1 MRNYREPAWHN
12 QVRLLR
18 RQGMTYQQIA
28 DRLYISTTSVGSVV
42 RADKLRDQR
51 QQEFFARLN
60 EKNSA
65 A

>member
-18 RQGMTYQQIA
+18 RKGMTYQQIA
-28 DRLYISTTSVGSVV
+28 DRLDLSTTSVGNII
-42 RADKLRDQR
+42 RADKLRDKR
-51 QQEFFARLN
+51 RKEFFNRLN
-60 EKNSA
+60 AKNSA